1 MKCTHGKPFWY
12 ICSSIYLMPSILC
25 GFSAS
30 HQRYKI
36 NQGSKCVQACSTWM
50 PMHIC
55 REQGHK
61 SSCVQNHM
69 QVFKWWS
76 TFRFVHHVMVKCSST
91 VEEPTASVFTVV
103 NVVKVDGEV
112 IQGKNCDTQSNF
124 RVSDRSHLQKAVP
137 SQWELRFPRMALFS
151 GFTNGINRNVLFR
164 SIHYLDLLCHPCL
177 K

>member
-1 MKCTHGKPFWY
+1 
-12 ICSSIYLMPSILC
+12 
-25 GFSAS
+25 
-30 HQRYKI
+30 
-36 NQGSKCVQACSTWM
+36 
-50 PMHIC
+50 
-55 REQGHK
+55 
-61 SSCVQNHM
+61 
-69 QVFKWWS
+69 
-76 TFRFVHHVMVKCSST
+76 MVKCSST